1 MRVTAARIAL
11 AAGLTVVASI
21 PCAALDLMTG
31 DGYLLALAQDEA
43 ARNAADEYLAGTL
56 DGLLVVNE
64 VTSTDE
70 SQLFCVSSERAGVLD
85 GGLLRREF
93 TEWLRDPSATA
104 LAGQDPGMLPLGALG
119 LAFLV
124 AKFPCEPMPGQE
136 ANPSDAEIRSRLL
149 RSVPK

>member
-1 MRVTAARIAL
+1 VRVTAAWLAL

-43 ARNAADEYLAGTL
+43 ARNAADEYLAG
-56 DGLLVVNE
+56 
-64 VTSTDE
+64 TDE

-124 AKFPCEPMPGQE
+124 AKFPCEPIPGQE